1 MKIFLLLIILLSSN
15 ISYSADKDGKFA
27 IKGIGNS
34 TCDNFIKLS
43 EQDSLNKFLY
53 IGWIN
58 GYLTAQN
65 QHLNSTFDL
74 TSWETIQTL
83 GGYLRNY
90 CKKNPGTS
98 FYIAVASMIHGLHEK
113 RIQAYSA
120 VEKIGVGEQSIL
132 IYQETLVRIQ
142 KRLKE
147 LNLFNGSIDG
157 KMNTHTKEAIKSFQ
171 KKQNLSVTGIP
182 DQQTLHALL
191 EVD

>member
-1 MKIFLLLIILLSSN
+1 MKIFLLLVILLSSN

-34 TCDNFIKLS
+34 TCGNFTKLS

-120 VEKIGVGEQSIL
+120 TEKIGIGEQSIL
-132 IYQETLVRIQ
+132 IYQETLARAQ
-142 KRLKE
+142 ERLKE
-147 LNLFNGSIDG
+147 LNLFNGNING